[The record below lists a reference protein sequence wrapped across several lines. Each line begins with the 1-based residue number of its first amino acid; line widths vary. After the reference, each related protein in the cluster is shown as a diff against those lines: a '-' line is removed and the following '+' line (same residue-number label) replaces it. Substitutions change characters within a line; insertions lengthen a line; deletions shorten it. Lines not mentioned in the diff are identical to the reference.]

1 MKNKFYMNPFILM
14 TFLIF
19 YTSCSGGGVDQNQD
33 IAINIVDSV
42 DSISYSIGADIG
54 DNLITQGIDINY
66 DAFLGGFKKGY
77 EKKTHLLTTDER
89 KQLFK
94 TMQDRMRVKQ
104 QAESKKALEKAENFL
119 KDNKD
124 QNKDILE
131 TKSGLQYRIVR
142 KGEGKSPDSS
152 SDQVRVNYE
161 GKLVDGTIF
170 DSSYEKG
177 EPFVTRLNRVIK
189 GWTEG
194 IQLMNEGSEY
204 EFFIHPRL
212 AYGPRPNNNIP
223 ANSVL
228 IFKVELQKVF
238 EKNIK

>member
-1 MKNKFYMNPFILM
+1 
-14 TFLIF
+14 
-19 YTSCSGGGVDQNQD
+19 
-33 IAINIVDSV
+33 
-42 DSISYSIGADIG
+42 
-54 DNLITQGIDINY
+54 
-66 DAFLGGFKKGY
+66 
-77 EKKTHLLTTDER
+77 
-89 KQLFK
+89 
-94 TMQDRMRVKQ
+94 MQDRMRVKQ

-119 KDNKD
+119 KDNKN

>member
-1 MKNKFYMNPFILM
+1 MQNKFYMNPFILM

-19 YTSCSGGGVDQNQD
+19 YISCSNAGVDRNQD
-33 IAINIVDSV
+33 IETNIVDGV

-66 DAFLGGFKKGY
+66 DAFLGGFKNGY
-77 EKKTHLLTTDER
+77 EKRTHLLTTNER

-94 TMQDRMRVKQ
+94 TMQDRMRAKQ
-104 QAESKKALEKAENFL
+104 QAESKKALEKAETFL
-119 KDNKD
+119 KNNKD

-131 TKSGLQYRIVR
+131 TKSGLQYRVLR
-142 KGEGKSPDSS
+142 KGKGKSPDSAT
-152 SDQVRVNYE
+152 DQVRVNYE

>member
-1 MKNKFYMNPFILM
+1 MKNKFYSSLFI
-14 TFLIF
+14 TISFSIF
-19 YTSCSGGGVDQNQD
+19 HISCSNSGASQNKD
-33 IAINIVDSV
+33 VLTNIADSI

-54 DNLITQGIDINY
+54 DNLINQGIDINY
-66 DAFLGGFKKGY
+66 DAFIGGFKNGY
-77 EKKTHLLTTDER
+77 DKKVHLLTTNER

-94 TMQDRMRVKQ
+94 SMQERMRVKQ
-104 QAESKKALEKAENFL
+104 QSESTQALEKAEKFL
-119 KDNKD
+119 KDNKS

-131 TKSGLQYRIVR
+131 TKSGLQYRVVK
-142 KGEGKSPDSS
+142 KGKGKSPDAS

-212 AYGPRPNNNIP
+212 AYGPRQNNNIP

>member
-1 MKNKFYMNPFILM
+1 M
-14 TFLIF
+14 TFLTLYI
-19 YTSCSGGGVDQNQD
+19 SCSNSGVDRNQD

-66 DAFLGGFKKGY
+66 DAFLGGFKNGY
-77 EKKTHLLTTDER
+77 EKKTHLLTANER

-94 TMQDRMRVKQ
+94 TMQDRMRTKQ
-104 QAESKKALEKAENFL
+104 QAEYKKALEKAETFL

-131 TKSGLQYRIVR
+131 TKSGLQYRVIR
-142 KGEGKSPDSS
+142 KGKGKSPDAA

-204 EFFIHPRL
+204 EFFIHPKL

>member
-1 MKNKFYMNPFILM
+1 MKNKFYNSLFTSIS
-14 TFLIF
+14 FLIF
-19 YTSCSGGGVDQNQD
+19 CISCGSSGSNENQD
-33 IAINIVDSV
+33 TLISVIDSV

-66 DAFLGGFKKGY
+66 DAFIGGFKNGY
-77 EKKTHLLTTDER
+77 DKKTHLLTTNER

-94 TMQDRMRVKQ
+94 SMQDRMRVKQ
-104 QAESKKALEKAENFL
+104 ESESNQALEKAEKFL
-119 KDNKD
+119 KDNKS
-124 QNKDILE
+124 QNKDIIE
-131 TKSGLQYRIVR
+131 TKSGLQYRVVK
-142 KGEGKSPDSS
+142 KGKGKSPDAS

-194 IQLMNEGSEY
+194 IQLMHEGSEY

-212 AYGPRPNNNIP
+212 AYGPRRNNNIP

>member
-1 MKNKFYMNPFILM
+1 LSFKKVSAFSN
-14 TFLIF
+14 
-19 YTSCSGGGVDQNQD
+19 
-33 IAINIVDSV
+33 
-42 DSISYSIGADIG
+42 
-54 DNLITQGIDINY
+54 
-66 DAFLGGFKKGY
+66 AFLGGFKNGY
-77 EKKTHLLTTDER
+77 DKRTHLLTTNER

-94 TMQDRMRVKQ
+94 TMQDRMRAKQ
-104 QAESKKALEKAENFL
+104 QAESKKALEKAETFL
-119 KDNKD
+119 KDNKN

-131 TKSGLQYRIVR
+131 TKSGLQYRVVR
-142 KGEGKSPDSS
+142 KGKGKSPDSAA
-152 SDQVRVNYE
+152 DQVRVNYE

>member
-1 MKNKFYMNPFILM
+1 MQNKFYMNPLVLM

-19 YTSCSGGGVDQNQD
+19 YTSCSNSGGNRDQD

-66 DAFLGGFKKGY
+66 DAFLGGFKNGY
-77 EKKTHLLTTDER
+77 DKRTHLLTTNER

-104 QAESKKALEKAENFL
+104 QAESKKALEKAETFL

-131 TKSGLQYRIVR
+131 TKSGLQYRVLR
-142 KGEGKSPDSS
+142 KGKGKSPDSAT
-152 SDQVRVNYE
+152 DQVRVNYE

>member
-1 MKNKFYMNPFILM
+1 MQNKFYMNPLVLM

-19 YTSCSGGGVDQNQD
+19 YTSCSNSGDNRDQD

-66 DAFLGGFKKGY
+66 DAFLGGFKNGY
-77 EKKTHLLTTDER
+77 DKRTHLLTTNER

-94 TMQDRMRVKQ
+94 TMQDRMRAKQ
-104 QAESKKALEKAENFL
+104 QAESKKALEKAETFL

-131 TKSGLQYRIVR
+131 TKSGLQYRVVK
-142 KGEGKSPDSS
+142 KGKGKSPDAA

>member
-1 MKNKFYMNPFILM
+1 MNSNKLILFLLPFVVCLVVIFLYGNYRCKNPEY
-14 TFLIF
+14 
-19 YTSCSGGGVDQNQD
+19 
-33 IAINIVDSV
+33 
-42 DSISYSIGADIG
+42 
-54 DNLITQGIDINY
+54 
-66 DAFLGGFKKGY
+66 
-77 EKKTHLLTTDER
+77 
-89 KQLFK
+89 
-94 TMQDRMRVKQ
+94 
-104 QAESKKALEKAENFL
+104 
-119 KDNKD
+119 
-124 QNKDILE
+124 KDILE

>member
-1 MKNKFYMNPFILM
+1 
-14 TFLIF
+14 
-19 YTSCSGGGVDQNQD
+19 
-33 IAINIVDSV
+33 
-42 DSISYSIGADIG
+42 
-54 DNLITQGIDINY
+54 
-66 DAFLGGFKKGY
+66 
-77 EKKTHLLTTDER
+77 
-89 KQLFK
+89 
-94 TMQDRMRVKQ
+94 MQDRMRFKQ
-104 QAESKKALEKAENFL
+104 ETESTQALEKAERFL
-119 KDNKD
+119 KDNKS

-131 TKSGLQYRIVR
+131 TKSGLQYRVVK
-142 KGEGKSPDSS
+142 KGKGKSPDAS

-194 IQLMNEGSEY
+194 IQLMSEGSEY

-212 AYGPRPNNNIP
+212 AYGPRRNNNIP

>member
-1 MKNKFYMNPFILM
+1 MKPFILM
-14 TFLIF
+14 TFLTF
-19 YTSCSGGGVDQNQD
+19 YISCSNSGVDRNQD

-66 DAFLGGFKKGY
+66 DAFLGGFKNGY
-77 EKKTHLLTTDER
+77 EKKTHLLTTNER

-94 TMQDRMRVKQ
+94 TMQDRMRTKQ
-104 QAESKKALEKAENFL
+104 QAESKKALEKAETFL

-124 QNKDILE
+124 QNNDILE
-131 TKSGLQYRIVR
+131 TKSGLQYRVVR
-142 KGEGKSPDSS
+142 KGKGKSPDAA